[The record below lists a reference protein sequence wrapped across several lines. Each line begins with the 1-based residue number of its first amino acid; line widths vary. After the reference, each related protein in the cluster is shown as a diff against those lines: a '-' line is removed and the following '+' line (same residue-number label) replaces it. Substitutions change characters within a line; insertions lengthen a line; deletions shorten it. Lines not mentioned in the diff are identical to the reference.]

1 MTDCCP
7 TCGGVLP
14 NISISVDLNLN
25 VLIADGRVIK
35 LRPQMAEIL
44 SVLCDR
50 ALKVVRRESMVAL
63 IYGGNEP
70 DSAGTVI
77 QVQIFH
83 LRKKLADTAYE
94 IDTIWGEGYRLI
106 QKPNSPVQGAGG

>member
-7 TCGGVLP
+7 TCGGHLP
-14 NISISVDLNLN
+14 NIDIKVDLNLN
-25 VLIADGRVIK
+25 ILVTNGCVTK
-35 LRPQMAEIL
+35 LTAQEAEIL

-63 IYGGNEP
+63 VYGANEP
-70 DSAGTVI
+70 DNAEGVLR
-77 QVQIFH
+77 VQICS
-83 LRKKLADTAYE
+83 LRKKLVRTDYE

-106 QKPNSPVQGAGG
+106 ERTKVAA